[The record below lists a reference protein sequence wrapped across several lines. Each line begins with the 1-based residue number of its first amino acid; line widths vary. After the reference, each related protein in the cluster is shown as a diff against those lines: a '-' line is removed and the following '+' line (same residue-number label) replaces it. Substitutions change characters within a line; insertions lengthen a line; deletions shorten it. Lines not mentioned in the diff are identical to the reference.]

1 MFVRVKKRTP
11 SRSVVQIVASK
22 RVGDKIQQKVLRHV
36 GTARNAK
43 ELEALKRLGDTIKA
57 ELFRQEK
64 KGAVLFPPEMLQKTF
79 TDARIHREKQ
89 RKIPIE
95 DLRAVEETKRVTTG
109 FHDVYGKVYPDF
121 DIIPHFCSFSLSI
134 FPEKSSLW
142 FLRPFVV
149 PPLFL

>member
-1 MFVRVKKRTP
+1 M
-11 SRSVVQIVASK
+11 
-22 RVGDKIQQKVLRHV
+22 

-43 ELEALKRLGDTIKA
+43 ELEAFKRLGDSIKV

-95 DLRAVEETKRVTTG
+95 GLRAVEAIKRVTTG
-109 FHDVYGKVYPDF
+109 FHDVYGKVYDEIGFAKLLAGSTPGQK
-121 DIIPHFCSFSLSI
+121 SFLKK
-134 FPEKSSLW
+134 PC
-142 FLRPFVV
+142 
-149 PPLFL
+149 